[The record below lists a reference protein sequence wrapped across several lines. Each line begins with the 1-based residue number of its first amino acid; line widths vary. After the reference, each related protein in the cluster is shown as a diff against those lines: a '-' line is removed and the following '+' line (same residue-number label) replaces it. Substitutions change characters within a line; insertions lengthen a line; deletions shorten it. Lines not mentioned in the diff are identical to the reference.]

1 MFVSKGAASSE
12 EPKKKKKRSEG
23 EGEEAEA
30 RARKERESFC
40 MVYVSPVSKEEIL
53 RKQAVGAAAAA
64 VDLEEE

>member
-1 MFVSKGAASSE
+1 
-12 EPKKKKKRSEG
+12 
-23 EGEEAEA
+23 
-30 RARKERESFC
+30 